1 MMRRRRMK
9 QTTGGDRAMGTAVW
23 DLALTWRRIIKDTNQ
38 SETPEAS
45 PTPLP
50 LSSHNLPP
58 PVFPPP
64 YLLFSSVSCF
74 LPSAHL
80 SLSLLS
86 PAIHHFDLA
95 LLILLPL
102 LLLPPA
108 RLLSLFPSAAV
119 SRPRHPTLPSAADI
133 NQPLRGKQ
141 REGRRERERWKKR
154 EKASR
159 QPVIR
164 TNVDGL
170 RIAGREEHNA
180 FACLFTFFNICLSW
194 LQLKKDCVEF
204 ISGLLSWTWV
214 RPVRLNAT

>member
-9 QTTGGDRAMGTAVW
+9 QTTGGDRAMKTHHKRYKSEW
-23 DLALTWRRIIKDTNQ
+23 DTWGQSNTSASLLAQPPSSCFPSLLTILIR
-38 SETPEAS
+38 
-45 PTPLP
+45 L
-50 LSSHNLPP
+50 L
-58 PVFPPP
+58 FPP
-64 YLLFSSVSCF
+64 LCS
-74 LPSAHL
+74 

-180 FACLFTFFNICLSW
+180 FACLFTFF
-194 LQLKKDCVEF
+194 
-204 ISGLLSWTWV
+204 
-214 RPVRLNAT
+214 

>member
-1 MMRRRRMK
+1 MK
-9 QTTGGDRAMGTAVW
+9 THHKRYKSEW
-23 DLALTWRRIIKDTNQ
+23 DTWGQSNTSASLLAQPPSSCFPSLLTILIR
-38 SETPEAS
+38 
-45 PTPLP
+45 L
-50 LSSHNLPP
+50 L
-58 PVFPPP
+58 FPP
-64 YLLFSSVSCF
+64 LCS
-74 LPSAHL
+74 

-180 FACLFTFFNICLSW
+180 FACLFTFF
-194 LQLKKDCVEF
+194 
-204 ISGLLSWTWV
+204 
-214 RPVRLNAT
+214 

>member
-1 MMRRRRMK
+1 MRHLRPVQHLCLSPR
-9 QTTGGDRAMGTAVW
+9 TTS
-23 DLALTWRRIIKDTNQ
+23 L
-38 SETPEAS
+38 
-45 PTPLP
+45 
-50 LSSHNLPP
+50 P
-58 PVFPPP
+58 PVFLP
-64 YLLFSSVSCF
+64 YFLFSSVSCF

-80 SLSLLS
+80 SLSLS
-86 PAIHHFDLA
+86 PVIHLFDLA

-108 RLLSLFPSAAV
+108 PLLSLFPSAAV

-194 LQLKKDCVEF
+194 LQLKK
-204 ISGLLSWTWV
+204 
-214 RPVRLNAT
+214 